1 MSSSKSEA
9 ESQPEVKKE
18 KLAALKKDN
27 KDLTIEDLEKNVSI
41 LLEETPTIF
50 TFHLP
55 SYSYKLENDEIRK
68 KNKEYEQYKQRLI
81 GSDNFIA
88 RPVQTF
94 NFQHKKIA

>member
-1 MSSSKSEA
+1 
-9 ESQPEVKKE
+9 
-18 KLAALKKDN
+18 LKKDN

-68 KNKEYEQYKQRLI
+68 KNKEYE
-81 GSDNFIA
+81 
-88 RPVQTF
+88 
-94 NFQHKKIA
+94 